1 MDVFVEYVHGS
12 KLALH
17 IHVAVNK
24 FVFMY
29 VS

>member
-1 MDVFVEYVHGS
+1 MDVFVEYMHGGE
-12 KLALH
+12 LALH

-29 VS
+29 AS